1 MPIQPNK
8 YRPSFGIYKNTRIT
22 PYGKCTYGEYKKYHI
37 QVYDDREDKAKLY
50 YISDDKLK
58 WVKSKLVF
66 NILSITLSIL
76 DKSKFNV
83 IEFVSSK
90 PISLKTGI
98 GVTITGTCKFNA
110 STIE

>member
-1 MPIQPNK
+1 MYIMPIQPNK

-66 NILSITLSIL
+66 FRDGIKRVL
-76 DKSKFNV
+76 KSN
-83 IEFVSSK
+83 SK
-90 PISLKTGI
+90 
-98 GVTITGTCKFNA
+98 
-110 STIE
+110 